1 MIEKITKIIVLGGG
15 SAGWMTAAALGKV
28 LKNQYCQIQVVVD
41 HLHGELQAVIK
52 PLNTLFRSLRGIG
65 GYTILGSGNVGLI
78 LDIPQLVQFATNLEN
93 QSFVH

>member
-1 MIEKITKIIVLGGG
+1 VVVQYGKHR
-15 SAGWMTAAALGKV
+15 AGL
-28 LKNQYCQIQVVVD
+28 VVD